1 MNLSIINR
9 SRSEISKAW
18 VKSWVAKLAKKIPE
32 LKGYS
37 ELSLVFVSSAEMKR
51 LNKQYRGKD
60 YATDVLSF
68 EPVDFMSVDF
78 SAGVPVSI
86 SDSRGSGER
95 LKGAGSDS
103 LVSSS
108 RGTANESL
116 WLGSQPKSKAIVK
129 KAALKSSAKKRS
141 MASSKEANARVKRSQ
156 KTGALGELVFCLSVI
171 KQQAKVH
178 DMTFEHELGY
188 MIIHGI
194 LHLLGYDHENGG
206 AQATKMYKLQD
217 QTFADLIRK

>member
-18 VKSWVAKLAKKIPE
+18 VKSWVAKLASKIPE

-78 SAGVPVSI
+78 SAGA
-86 SDSRGSGER
+86 
-95 LKGAGSDS
+95 GAPAAVGGSDD
-103 LVSSS
+103 
-108 RGTANESL
+108 ESL
-116 WLGSQPKSKAIVK
+116 WLGSGPKSKAVVK
-129 KAALKSSAKKRS
+129 RAKTNSSLKKRS
-141 MASSKEANARVKRSQ
+141 MGSNRASGARRVGSKKPQ
-156 KTGALGELVFCLSVI
+156 ALGELVFCLSVI
-171 KQQAKVH
+171 KRQAKVH

-217 QTFADLIRK
+217 QTFASLIRK

>member
-9 SRSEISKAW
+9 SRSQISKAW
-18 VKSWVAKLAKKIPE
+18 VKSWVAKLASKIPE
-32 LKGYS
+32 LKDYS

-68 EPVDFMSVDF
+68 EPVDFMSADF
-78 SAGVPVSI
+78 SAGAAEVVALP
-86 SDSRGSGER
+86 DE
-95 LKGAGSDS
+95 
-103 LVSSS
+103 
-108 RGTANESL
+108 ESL
-116 WLGSQPKSKAIVK
+116 WLGSGPKPK
-129 KAALKSSAKKRS
+129 KAKKKVSRSAKPSR
-141 MASSKEANARVKRSQ
+141 
-156 KTGALGELVFCLSVI
+156 ALGELVFCLSVI

-217 QTFADLIRK
+217 QTFASLIRK